1 MFLEHTVLRP
11 RGVTV
16 NRSKNIGTAVETAV
30 VRHLQNDGWPH
41 AERRQLRGR
50 EDAGDITGT
59 PGIAWECK
67 GGEAAKNASDGQV
80 LVWLA
85 ETQTERIHA
94 RADIGVLVLARRG
107 IGPQNA
113 GRWWAVLQSRDVALL
128 LLADT
133 AIAERAPDRPV
144 RMLLTDACAHLK
156 WAGYGT
162 TA

>member
-1 MFLEHTVLRP
+1 M
-11 RGVTV
+11 

-30 VRHLQNDGWPH
+30 VRYLQTDGWPS

-59 PGIAWECK
+59 PGVAWECK
-67 GGEAAKNASDGQV
+67 GGEAAKAASDGQV
-80 LVWLA
+80 LTWLA

-107 IGPQNA
+107 VGARNA

-128 LLADT
+128 MLST
-133 AIAERAPDRPV
+133 TTIPKRAPDRPV
-144 RMLLTDACAHLK
+144 RMLLVDAVALLR
-156 WAGYGT
+156 WGGYGS
-162 TA
+162 AA